1 MRIIPAIDIIDGK
14 CVRLSKGDYNTKII
28 YNENPL
34 EVAKE
39 FEAHGIEYLHLVD
52 LDGAKSSQ
60 IVNYKILEQIAT
72 QTSLKIDFGGG
83 LKADSDLKI
92 AFESGANQIT
102 GGSIAVKNRELFG
115 KWIAEYGADKI
126 ILGADANNEKVA
138 VSGWLEDSN
147 EDLIPFI
154 QDYQSK
160 GIQYVICTDIAKD
173 GMLEGPS
180 FDLYAKI
187 LEKCTVTSSVSARAQ
202 SRGEKLIEAN
212 GIKLIASGGIST
224 FDELPRLAELGCE
237 GTIIG
242 KAIYEGR
249 ISLKQLEN
257 YIVSMNY

>member
-1 MRIIPAIDIIDGK
+1 MRIIPAIDIIEGK

-52 LDGAKSSQ
+52 LDGAKSSR
-60 IVNYKILEQIAT
+60 IVNHKILKQIAT

-83 LKADSDLKI
+83 LKSDADLKI

-102 GGSIAVKNRELFG
+102 GGSIAVKNREVFEQ
-115 KWIAEYGADKI
+115 WINTFGADKI

-138 VSGWLEDSN
+138 VSGWLEESN
-147 EDLIPFI
+147 EDLVPFI
-154 QDYQSK
+154 QNYQSK
-160 GIQYVICTDIAKD
+160 GIEYVICTDIAKD

-187 LEKCTVTSSVSARAQ
+187 LA
-202 SRGEKLIEAN
+202 EAK
-212 GIKLIASGGIST
+212 GLKLIASGGIST
-224 FDELPRLAELGCE
+224 FDELPKLAEIGCE

-257 YIVSMNY
+257 YILSK